1 MPITTDHLDNGI
13 AVVTI
18 RRPEKLNALDPAH
31 IAELTETF
39 RGLNG
44 DDLRTVILTGEGK
57 AFVGGADIKHM
68 AGLVPDT
75 ARAFITSLHH
85 LFTAIRDCPVPVIG
99 AVNGYCLGAGMELA
113 ATCDF
118 RIGADTAVYGMPE
131 VKVGVPS
138 VVEAALLPGLIGAG
152 KTSWLVLTGENIDAA
167 KAHAWGFTED
177 MVRGAKL
184 MDAAMKSAE
193 GIAAAGPHAVRA
205 QKRLV
210 RLWEDAPLEECVA
223 KSVVV
228 FGEAFETDE
237 PATLMAP
244 FAKSC

>member
-1 MPITTDHLDNGI
+1 MPITTDYPSAGI

-39 RGLNG
+39 RSLTG
-44 DDLRTVILTGEGK
+44 DDLRAVILTGEGK

-68 AGLVPDT
+68 AGFAPDT

-113 ATCDF
+113 AACDF

-152 KTSWLVLTGENIDAA
+152 KTAWLVLTGENIDAA
-167 KAHAWGFTED
+167 KAHEWGFTEH
-177 MVRGAKL
+177 MVEGSAL
-184 MDAAMKSAE
+184 MDAAMKSAK
-193 GIAAAGPHAVRA
+193 GIAAAGPLAVRA

-210 RLWEDAPLEECVA
+210 RLWEDAPLEESVA
-223 KSVVV
+223 KSVGM

-237 PATLMAP
+237 PATMMAS
-244 FAKSC
+244 FAK